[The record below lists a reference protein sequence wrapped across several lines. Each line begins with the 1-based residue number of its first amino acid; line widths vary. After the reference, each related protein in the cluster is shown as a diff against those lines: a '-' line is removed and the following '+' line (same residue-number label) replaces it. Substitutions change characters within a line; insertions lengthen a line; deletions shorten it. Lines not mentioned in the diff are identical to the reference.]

1 MPPAPFGSQPITFLS
16 LAMFHFA
23 HGPDFSGRMSQWSFL
38 ILGVTFGRRPI

>member
-1 MPPAPFGSQPITFLS
+1 
-16 LAMFHFA
+16 MFHFA